1 MMMRDRTKPRSGYLL
16 AESRINC
23 RYKMRAARY
32 LTYDVMTHTGA
43 VSLVLFLVVFS
54 GRFIKYLAEAA
65 IGDLS
70 AGILLP
76 IMLYKLPAFFELIL
90 PLGFYIGV
98 LLSFGRLYADSE
110 MVIFRASGTS
120 QWQLLGRIA
129 TATIATTLLVA
140 MLALVLGPNG
150 AARAN
155 ALLAEPRSAEGMH
168 VLAEGRFKK
177 QRSGDYVTYVEQI
190 DEDGSMSTVFVAE
203 RQRSATGTVLSTTL
217 AQSGA
222 IEIDPDSG
230 RRYLQL
236 SNGHRYSVSPG
247 KAELTQARF
256 SGYRS
261 LIPEIEGGLR
271 SQAQVE
277 TLPTSAL
284 IGSDN
289 SEHMAILGWRI
300 SLAFIV
306 PVMVLFAI
314 PLSQTDS
321 RRGRY
326 AKLGPALIVFLL
338 YFVALSQARSM
349 AEEGSSL
356 FVFAAVH
363 SLFAFVGLAL
373 MMSDELRR
381 VLRSSRR
388 SSTQAEGAL

>member
-1 MMMRDRTKPRSGYLL
+1 MPTDSW
-16 AESRINC
+16 INY

-32 LTYDVMTHTGA
+32 LTYDVVTHTGA

-120 QWQLLGRIA
+120 QWQLFSRIS

-140 MLALVLGPNG
+140 TLALVLGPNG

-177 QRSGDYVTYVEQI
+177 QRAGDYVTYVEQI
-190 DEDGSMSTVFVAE
+190 SDDGKMNTVFVAE
-203 RQRSATGTVLSTTL
+203 RQRSESGTVLSTTL
-217 AQSGA
+217 AESGA
-222 IEIDPDSG
+222 IEIDPESG

-256 SGYRS
+256 NGYRS

-289 SEHMAILGWRI
+289 PEHIAILGWRI
-300 SLAFIV
+300 SLGLIV

-349 AEEGSSL
+349 AEESGSL
-356 FVFAAVH
+356 VVFVVVH
-363 SLFAFVGLAL
+363 SLFTVVGVAL
-373 MMSDELRR
+373 MLGDDLRR
-381 VLRSSRR
+381 LLKGDRSAS
-388 SSTQAEGAL
+388 GAARGLS

>member
-1 MMMRDRTKPRSGYLL
+1 MMRDRTKPRGGYLP
-16 AESRINC
+16 ADSGINC

-98 LLSFGRLYADSE
+98 LLSFGRLYADGE

-356 FVFAAVH
+356 FVFVVVH
-363 SLFAFVGLAL
+363 SLFAFIGLAL

-388 SSTQAEGAL
+388 SSTQTEGAL

>member
-1 MMMRDRTKPRSGYLL
+1 MRDRTKPRSGYLP
-16 AESRINC
+16 AESGINC
-23 RYKMRAARY
+23 RYKMRATRY

-177 QRSGDYVTYVEQI
+177 QRSGDYVTYVERI

-247 KAELTQARF
+247 KAELTRARF

-289 SEHMAILGWRI
+289 YEHMAILGWRI

-356 FVFAAVH
+356 FVFAGVH

>member
-1 MMMRDRTKPRSGYLL
+1 MMRDRTKPRSGYLP
-16 AESRINC
+16 AESGINC

-32 LTYDVMTHTGA
+32 LTYDVITHTGA

-177 QRSGDYVTYVEQI
+177 QRSGDYVTYVERI

-247 KAELTQARF
+247 KAELTRARF

-289 SEHMAILGWRI
+289 YEHMAILGWRI

-356 FVFAAVH
+356 FVFAGVH

>member
-1 MMMRDRTKPRSGYLL
+1 MMRARTKPCGGYLPTD
-16 AESRINC
+16 SWINY

-32 LTYDVMTHTGA
+32 LTYDVVTHTGA

-120 QWQLLGRIA
+120 QWQLFSRIS

-140 MLALVLGPNG
+140 TLALVLGPNG

-177 QRSGDYVTYVEQI
+177 QRAGDYVTYVEQI
-190 DEDGSMSTVFVAE
+190 SDDGKMNTVFVAE
-203 RQRSATGTVLSTTL
+203 RQRSESGTVLSTTL
-217 AQSGA
+217 AESGA
-222 IEIDPDSG
+222 IEIDPESG

-236 SNGHRYSVSPG
+236 SNGHRYSLSPG

-256 SGYRS
+256 NRYRS

-289 SEHMAILGWRI
+289 PEHIAILGWRI
-300 SLAFIV
+300 SLALIV

-349 AEEGSSL
+349 AEESGSL
-356 FVFAAVH
+356 VVFVIVH
-363 SLFAFVGLAL
+363 SLFTVVGVAL
-373 MMSDELRR
+373 MLGDDLRR
-381 VLRSSRR
+381 LLKGDRSGS
-388 SSTQAEGAL
+388 GAARGLS

>member
-1 MMMRDRTKPRSGYLL
+1 MMRDRTKPRSGYLP
-16 AESRINC
+16 AESGINC
-23 RYKMRAARY
+23 RYKMRATRY

-177 QRSGDYVTYVEQI
+177 QRSGDYVTYVERI

-289 SEHMAILGWRI
+289 YEHMAILGWRI

-356 FVFAAVH
+356 FVFAGVH

-388 SSTQAEGAL
+388 SSAQAEGAL

>member
-1 MMMRDRTKPRSGYLL
+1 MWPVFAYL
-16 AESRINC
+16 IWD
-23 RYKMRAARY
+23 KMRAARY

-70 AGILLP
+70 GGILLP

-98 LLSFGRLYADSE
+98 LLSFGRFYADSE

-120 QWQLLGRIA
+120 QWQLLSRISVA
-129 TATIATTLLVA
+129 TFITTMVVA
-140 MLALVLGPNG
+140 SLSLVLGPNG

-177 QRSGDYVTYVEQI
+177 QRSGDYVTYVEKI
-190 DEDGSMSTVFVAE
+190 DEDGIMTTVFVAE
-203 RQRSATGTVLSTTL
+203 RERSSTGTVLSTTL
-217 AQSGA
+217 AKRGA
-222 IEIDPDSG
+222 IEIDPDTG

-247 KAELTQARF
+247 RAELTQARF
-256 SGYRS
+256 AGYRS
-261 LIPEIEGGLR
+261 LIPEVEGGLR

-277 TLPTSAL
+277 TLPTTAL
-284 IGSDN
+284 IGSAN
-289 SEHMAILGWRI
+289 PEHIAILGWRV

-306 PVMVLFAI
+306 PIMVLFAI
-314 PLSQTDS
+314 PLSQTDN

-326 AKLGPALIVFLL
+326 AKLGPALVVFLL
-338 YFVALSQARSM
+338 YFVALSQARSI
-349 AEEGSSL
+349 AEDSGSL
-356 FVFAAVH
+356 GVFGAVH
-363 SLFAFVGLAL
+363 LLFALVGMAL
-373 MMSDELRR
+373 MMTDEMRR
-381 VLRSSRR
+381 LFKRAQS
-388 SSTQAEGAL
+388 AEKGSGNHEQSGS

>member
-1 MMMRDRTKPRSGYLL
+1 MMRERTKPRGGYLP
-16 AESRINC
+16 ADSGINC

-120 QWQLLGRIA
+120 QWQLLSRIA

-190 DEDGSMSTVFVAE
+190 DEEGNMSTVFVAE
-203 RQRSATGTVLSTTL
+203 RQRSATGTVLSMTL

-284 IGSDN
+284 IGSDHP
-289 SEHMAILGWRI
+289 EHTAILGWRI
-300 SLAFIV
+300 SLTFIV

-349 AEEGSSL
+349 AEEGGSL
-356 FVFAAVH
+356 LVFAAVH
-363 SLFAFVGLAL
+363 SLFVFVGLAL

-381 VLRSSRR
+381 FLKSNHR
-388 SSTQAEGAL
+388 SSTQAEGAS

>member
-1 MMMRDRTKPRSGYLL
+1 MWPVFAYL
-16 AESRINC
+16 IWD
-23 RYKMRAARY
+23 KMRAARY

-70 AGILLP
+70 GGILLP

-98 LLSFGRLYADSE
+98 LLSFGRFYADSE

-120 QWQLLGRIA
+120 QWQLLSRISVA
-129 TATIATTLLVA
+129 TVITTMVVA
-140 MLALVLGPNG
+140 SLSLVLGPNG

-177 QRSGDYVTYVEQI
+177 QRSGDYVTYVEKI
-190 DEDGSMSTVFVAE
+190 DEDGIMTTVFVAE
-203 RQRSATGTVLSTTL
+203 RERSSTGTVLSTTL
-217 AQSGA
+217 AKRGA
-222 IEIDPDSG
+222 IEIDPDTG

-247 KAELTQARF
+247 RAELTQARF
-256 SGYRS
+256 AGYRS
-261 LIPEIEGGLR
+261 LIPEVEGGLR

-277 TLPTSAL
+277 TLPTTAL
-284 IGSDN
+284 IGSAN
-289 SEHMAILGWRI
+289 PEHIAILGWRV

-306 PVMVLFAI
+306 PIMVLFAI
-314 PLSQTDS
+314 PLSQTDN

-326 AKLGPALIVFLL
+326 AKLGPALVVFLL
-338 YFVALSQARSM
+338 YFVALSQARSI
-349 AEEGSSL
+349 AEDSGSL
-356 FVFAAVH
+356 GVFGAVH
-363 SLFAFVGLAL
+363 LLFALVGMAL
-373 MMSDELRR
+373 MMTDEMRR
-381 VLRSSRR
+381 LFKRAQS
-388 SSTQAEGAL
+388 AEKGSGNHEQSGS

>member
-1 MMMRDRTKPRSGYLL
+1 MMMRVRTKPCGGYLPTD
-16 AESRINC
+16 SWINY

-32 LTYDVMTHTGA
+32 LTYDVVTHTGA

-120 QWQLLGRIA
+120 QWQLFSRIS

-140 MLALVLGPNG
+140 TLALVLGPNG

-177 QRSGDYVTYVEQI
+177 QRAGDYVTYVEQI
-190 DEDGSMSTVFVAE
+190 SDDGKMNTVFVAE
-203 RQRSATGTVLSTTL
+203 RQRSESGTVLSTTL
-217 AQSGA
+217 AESGA
-222 IEIDPDSG
+222 IEIDPESG

-256 SGYRS
+256 NGYRS

-277 TLPTSAL
+277 TLPTPAL

-289 SEHMAILGWRI
+289 PEHIAILGWRI
-300 SLAFIV
+300 SLALIV

-349 AEEGSSL
+349 AEESGSL
-356 FVFAAVH
+356 VVFVVVH
-363 SLFAFVGLAL
+363 SLFAVVGVAL
-373 MMSDELRR
+373 MLGDDLRR
-381 VLRSSRR
+381 LLKGDRSAS
-388 SSTQAEGAL
+388 GAARGLS

>member
-1 MMMRDRTKPRSGYLL
+1 MMRDRTKPCGGYLPKDYG
-16 AESRINC
+16 INC
-23 RYKMRAARY
+23 RYKMKAARY

-70 AGILLP
+70 AAILLP

-120 QWQLLGRIA
+120 QWQLLRRISIA
-129 TATIATTLLVA
+129 TFATTVLVA
-140 MLALVLGPNG
+140 TLALFLGPNG

-177 QRSGDYVTYVEQI
+177 QRAGDYVTYVEQI
-190 DEDGSMSTVFVAE
+190 DEDGNMSTVFVAE
-203 RQRSATGTVLSTTL
+203 RQRTASGTVLSTTL
-217 AQSGA
+217 AKSGA
-222 IEIDPDSG
+222 IEVDPESG

-236 SNGHRYSVSPG
+236 DDGHRYSMSPG

-256 SGYRS
+256 KGYRS

-284 IGSDN
+284 IGSDKA
-289 SEHMAILGWRI
+289 EHLAILGWRI

-338 YFVALSQARSM
+338 YFVALSQARSV
-349 AEEGSSL
+349 AEEGGSL
-356 FVFAAVH
+356 VVFAVVH
-363 SLFAFVGLAL
+363 SLFLIAGVGL
-373 MMSDELRR
+373 MMGGELRR
-381 VLRSSRR
+381 LLKGGQANGRHLEERS
-388 SSTQAEGAL
+388 

>member
-1 MMMRDRTKPRSGYLL
+1 MMMRDRTKPRGGYLP
-16 AESRINC
+16 ADSGINC

-98 LLSFGRLYADSE
+98 LLSFGRLYADGE

-356 FVFAAVH
+356 FVFVVVH
-363 SLFAFVGLAL
+363 SLFAFIGLAL

-388 SSTQAEGAL
+388 SSTQTEGAL

>member
-1 MMMRDRTKPRSGYLL
+1 MMRDRTKPRSGYLP
-16 AESRINC
+16 AESGINC
-23 RYKMRAARY
+23 RYKMRATRY

-177 QRSGDYVTYVEQI
+177 QRSGDYVTYVERI

-247 KAELTQARF
+247 KAELTRARF

-289 SEHMAILGWRI
+289 YEHMAILGWRI

-356 FVFAAVH
+356 FVFAGVH

>member
-1 MMMRDRTKPRSGYLL
+1 MMRVRTKPCGGYLPTD
-16 AESRINC
+16 SWINY

-32 LTYDVMTHTGA
+32 LTYDVVTHTGA

-120 QWQLLGRIA
+120 QWQLFSRIS

-140 MLALVLGPNG
+140 TLALVLGPNG

-177 QRSGDYVTYVEQI
+177 QRAGDYVTYVEQI
-190 DEDGSMSTVFVAE
+190 SDDGKMNTVFVAE
-203 RQRSATGTVLSTTL
+203 RQRSESGTVLSTTL
-217 AQSGA
+217 AESGA
-222 IEIDPDSG
+222 IEIDPESG

-256 SGYRS
+256 NGYRS

-289 SEHMAILGWRI
+289 PEHIAILGWRI
-300 SLAFIV
+300 SLALIV

-349 AEEGSSL
+349 AEESGSL
-356 FVFAAVH
+356 VVFVVVH
-363 SLFAFVGLAL
+363 SLFTVVGVAL
-373 MMSDELRR
+373 MLGDDLRR
-381 VLRSSRR
+381 LLKGDRNAS
-388 SSTQAEGAL
+388 GAARGLS

>member
-1 MMMRDRTKPRSGYLL
+1 MMRVRTKPCGGYLPTD
-16 AESRINC
+16 SWINY

-32 LTYDVMTHTGA
+32 LTYDVVTHTGA

-120 QWQLLGRIA
+120 HWQLFSRIS
-129 TATIATTLLVA
+129 TATIATTMLVA
-140 MLALVLGPNG
+140 TLALVLGPNG

-177 QRSGDYVTYVEQI
+177 QRAGDYVTYVEQI
-190 DEDGSMSTVFVAE
+190 SDDGKMNTVFVAE
-203 RQRSATGTVLSTTL
+203 RQRSESGTVLSTTL
-217 AQSGA
+217 AESGA
-222 IEIDPDSG
+222 IEIDPESG

-256 SGYRS
+256 NGYRS

-289 SEHMAILGWRI
+289 PEHIAILGWRI
-300 SLAFIV
+300 SLALIV

-349 AEEGSSL
+349 AEEGGSL
-356 FVFAAVH
+356 VVFVVVH
-363 SLFAFVGLAL
+363 SLFTVVGVAL
-373 MMSDELRR
+373 MLGDDLRR
-381 VLRSSRR
+381 LLKGDRSAS
-388 SSTQAEGAL
+388 GAARGLS

>member
-1 MMMRDRTKPRSGYLL
+1 
-16 AESRINC
+16 
-23 RYKMRAARY
+23 MRAARY

-76 IMLYKLPAFFELIL
+76 IMIYKLPAFFELIL

-120 QWQLLGRIA
+120 QWQLLRRIS
-129 TATIATTLLVA
+129 TATVVTTALVGT
-140 MLALVLGPNG
+140 LALFLGPNG
-150 AARAN
+150 AAKAN

-177 QRSGDYVTYVEQI
+177 QRGGDYVTYVEQI
-190 DEDGSMSTVFVAE
+190 DEDGVMTTVFVAE
-203 RQRSATGTVLSTTL
+203 RQR
-217 AQSGA
+217 
-222 IEIDPDSG
+222 SG

-236 SNGHRYSVSPG
+236 SNGNRYSVSPG
-247 KAELTQARF
+247 KAELTRARF
-256 SGYRS
+256 DGYRS
-261 LIPEIEGGLR
+261 LIPEVEGGLR

-277 TLPTSAL
+277 TLPTTAL
-284 IGSDN
+284 LGSDN
-289 SEHMAILGWRI
+289 PEHIAILGWRI

-306 PVMVLFAI
+306 PIMVLFAI
-314 PLSQTDS
+314 PLSRTDS
-321 RRGRY
+321 RGGRY

-338 YFVALSQARSM
+338 YFVALSQARSI
-349 AEEGSSL
+349 AEEGGS
-356 FVFAAVH
+356 FTVFAIVH
-363 SLFAFVGLAL
+363 LIFGL
-373 MMSDELRR
+373 
-381 VLRSSRR
+381 V
-388 SSTQAEGAL
+388 GALLMTSDDLPRLFRGKGFRGKGRKSNQEATAS

>member
-1 MMMRDRTKPRSGYLL
+1 MMRDRTKPRSGYLP
-16 AESRINC
+16 AESGINC
-23 RYKMRAARY
+23 RYKMRATRY

-177 QRSGDYVTYVEQI
+177 QRSGDYVTYVERI

-289 SEHMAILGWRI
+289 YEHMAILGWRI

-356 FVFAAVH
+356 FVFAGVH

>member
-1 MMMRDRTKPRSGYLL
+1 
-16 AESRINC
+16 
-23 RYKMRAARY
+23 MRAARY

-70 AGILLP
+70 AAILLP

-120 QWQLLGRIA
+120 QWQLLRRISIA
-129 TATIATTLLVA
+129 TLATTVVVA
-140 MLALVLGPNG
+140 TLALFLGPNG

-177 QRSGDYVTYVEQI
+177 QRAGDYVTYVEQI
-190 DEDGSMSTVFVAE
+190 DEDGNMRTVFVAE
-203 RQRSATGTVLSTTL
+203 RQRTATGTVLSTTL
-217 AQSGA
+217 AKSGA
-222 IEIDPDSG
+222 IEIDPESG

-236 SNGHRYSVSPG
+236 DNGHRYSMSPG

-256 SGYRS
+256 KGYRS

-284 IGSDN
+284 IGSDKA
-289 SEHMAILGWRI
+289 EHLAILGWRI

-338 YFVALSQARSM
+338 YFVALSQARSI
-349 AEEGSSL
+349 AEEGGSL
-356 FVFAAVH
+356 VVFAVVH
-363 SLFAFVGLAL
+363 SLFLMAGVGL
-373 MMSDELRR
+373 MMRGELRR
-381 VLRSSRR
+381 LLKGGQ
-388 SSTQAEGAL
+388 TIDHHAERIS

>member
-1 MMMRDRTKPRSGYLL
+1 MMRVRTKPCGGYLPTD
-16 AESRINC
+16 SWINY

-32 LTYDVMTHTGA
+32 LTYDVVTHTGA

-120 QWQLLGRIA
+120 QWQLFSRIS

-140 MLALVLGPNG
+140 TLALVLGPNG

-177 QRSGDYVTYVEQI
+177 QRAGDYVTYVEQI
-190 DEDGSMSTVFVAE
+190 SDDGKMNTVFVAE
-203 RQRSATGTVLSTTL
+203 RQRSESGTVLSTTL
-217 AQSGA
+217 AESGA
-222 IEIDPDSG
+222 IEIDPESG

-256 SGYRS
+256 NGYRS

-277 TLPTSAL
+277 TLPTPAL

-289 SEHMAILGWRI
+289 PEHIAILGWRI
-300 SLAFIV
+300 SLALIV

-349 AEEGSSL
+349 AEEGGSL
-356 FVFAAVH
+356 VVFVVVH
-363 SLFAFVGLAL
+363 SLFAVVGVAL
-373 MMSDELRR
+373 MLGDDLRR
-381 VLRSSRR
+381 LLKGDRSAS
-388 SSTQAEGAL
+388 GAARGLS

>member
-1 MMMRDRTKPRSGYLL
+1 MMMRGRTKPRSGYLP
-16 AESRINC
+16 AESEINC

-349 AEEGSSL
+349 AEEGGSL
-356 FVFAAVH
+356 FVFAGVH
-363 SLFAFVGLAL
+363 SLFAFIGIAL

>member
-1 MMMRDRTKPRSGYLL
+1 MWPVFAYL
-16 AESRINC
+16 IWD
-23 RYKMRAARY
+23 KMRAARY

-70 AGILLP
+70 GGILLP

-98 LLSFGRLYADSE
+98 LLSFGRFYADSE

-120 QWQLLGRIA
+120 QWQLLSRISVA
-129 TATIATTLLVA
+129 TFITTMVVA
-140 MLALVLGPNG
+140 SLSLVLGPNG

-177 QRSGDYVTYVEQI
+177 QRSGDYVTYVEKI
-190 DEDGSMSTVFVAE
+190 DEDGIMTTVFVAE
-203 RQRSATGTVLSTTL
+203 RERSSTGTVLSTTL
-217 AQSGA
+217 AKRGA
-222 IEIDPDSG
+222 IEIDPDTG
-230 RRYLQL
+230 RRYLKL

-247 KAELTQARF
+247 RAELTQARF
-256 SGYRS
+256 AGYRS
-261 LIPEIEGGLR
+261 LIPEVEGGLR

-277 TLPTSAL
+277 TLPTTAL
-284 IGSDN
+284 IGSAN
-289 SEHMAILGWRI
+289 PEHIAILGWRV

-306 PVMVLFAI
+306 PIMVLFAI
-314 PLSQTDS
+314 PLSQTDN

-326 AKLGPALIVFLL
+326 AKLGPALVVFLL
-338 YFVALSQARSM
+338 YFVALSQARSI
-349 AEEGSSL
+349 AEDSGSL
-356 FVFAAVH
+356 GVFGAVH
-363 SLFAFVGLAL
+363 LLFALVGMAL
-373 MMSDELRR
+373 MMTDEMRR
-381 VLRSSRR
+381 LFKRAQS
-388 SSTQAEGAL
+388 AEKGSGNHEQSGS

>member
-1 MMMRDRTKPRSGYLL
+1 MMRDRTKPRSGYLP
-16 AESRINC
+16 AESGINC

-349 AEEGSSL
+349 AEEGGSL
-356 FVFAAVH
+356 FVFAGVH

>member
-1 MMMRDRTKPRSGYLL
+1 
-16 AESRINC
+16 
-23 RYKMRAARY
+23 MRAARY

-177 QRSGDYVTYVEQI
+177 QRSGDYVTYVERI
-190 DEDGSMSTVFVAE
+190 DEDGNMSTVFVAE

-289 SEHMAILGWRI
+289 PEHMAILGWRI

-326 AKLGPALIVFLL
+326 AKLGPALIVFLM

-349 AEEGSSL
+349 AEEGGSL
-356 FVFAAVH
+356 SVFAAVH
-363 SLFAFVGLAL
+363 SLFACVGLAL

-381 VLRSSRR
+381 FLRRNQR
-388 SSTQAEGAL
+388 SDNQAEGAS

>member
-1 MMMRDRTKPRSGYLL
+1 MWPVFAYL
-16 AESRINC
+16 IWD
-23 RYKMRAARY
+23 KMRAARY

-70 AGILLP
+70 GGILLP

-98 LLSFGRLYADSE
+98 LLSFGRFYADSE

-120 QWQLLGRIA
+120 QWQLLSRISVA
-129 TATIATTLLVA
+129 TVITTMVVA
-140 MLALVLGPNG
+140 SLSLVLGPNG

-177 QRSGDYVTYVEQI
+177 QRSGDYVTYVEKI
-190 DEDGSMSTVFVAE
+190 DEDGIMTTVFVAE
-203 RQRSATGTVLSTTL
+203 RERSSTGTVLSTTL
-217 AQSGA
+217 AKRGA
-222 IEIDPDSG
+222 IEIDPDTG

-247 KAELTQARF
+247 RAELTQARF
-256 SGYRS
+256 AGYRS
-261 LIPEIEGGLR
+261 LIPEVEGGLR

-277 TLPTSAL
+277 TLPTTAL
-284 IGSDN
+284 IGSAN
-289 SEHMAILGWRI
+289 PEHIAILGWRV

-306 PVMVLFAI
+306 PIMVLFAI
-314 PLSQTDS
+314 PLSQTDN

-326 AKLGPALIVFLL
+326 AKLGPALVVFLL
-338 YFVALSQARSM
+338 YFVALSQARSI
-349 AEEGSSL
+349 AEDSGSL
-356 FVFAAVH
+356 AVFGAVH
-363 SLFAFVGLAL
+363 LLFALVGMAL
-373 MMSDELRR
+373 MMADEMRR
-381 VLRSSRR
+381 LFKRAQS
-388 SSTQAEGAL
+388 AEKGSGNHEQSGS

>member
-1 MMMRDRTKPRSGYLL
+1 
-16 AESRINC
+16 
-23 RYKMRAARY
+23 
-32 LTYDVMTHTGA
+32 
-43 VSLVLFLVVFS
+43 
-54 GRFIKYLAEAA
+54 
-65 IGDLS
+65 
-70 AGILLP
+70 
-76 IMLYKLPAFFELIL
+76 
-90 PLGFYIGV
+90 
-98 LLSFGRLYADSE
+98 

-190 DEDGSMSTVFVAE
+190 DEDGNMSTVFVAE

-217 AQSGA
+217 AQNGA

-284 IGSDN
+284 IGSEN
-289 SEHMAILGWRI
+289 PEHMAILGWRI

-326 AKLGPALIVFLL
+326 AKLGPALVIFLI
-338 YFVALSQARSM
+338 YFVALSQARST
-349 AEEGSSL
+349 AEEGGSL
-356 FVFAAVH
+356 LVFAAVH
-363 SLFAFVGLAL
+363 SLFAFVGVAL

-381 VLRSSRR
+381 FLKRDQRSSIQ
-388 SSTQAEGAL
+388 TEGAS

>member
-1 MMMRDRTKPRSGYLL
+1 M
-16 AESRINC
+16 
-23 RYKMRAARY
+23 
-32 LTYDVMTHTGA
+32 TYDVMTHTGA

-76 IMLYKLPAFFELIL
+76 IMIYKLPAFFELIL

-120 QWQLLGRIA
+120 QWQLLSRISIA
-129 TATIATTLLVA
+129 TVVTTVLVGT
-140 MLALVLGPNG
+140 LALFLGPNG
-150 AARAN
+150 AAKAN

-177 QRSGDYVTYVEQI
+177 QRGGDYVTYVEQI
-190 DEDGSMSTVFVAE
+190 DEDGVMTTVFVAE
-203 RQRSATGTVLSTTL
+203 RQRSETGTVLSTTL
-217 AQSGA
+217 AARGA

-236 SNGHRYSVSPG
+236 SNGNRYSVSPG
-247 KAELTQARF
+247 RAELTRARF
-256 SGYRS
+256 DGYRS
-261 LIPEIEGGLR
+261 LIPEVEGGLR

-277 TLPTSAL
+277 TLPTTAL
-284 IGSDN
+284 LGSDN
-289 SEHMAILGWRI
+289 PEHIAILGWRI

-306 PVMVLFAI
+306 PIMVLFAI
-314 PLSQTDS
+314 PLSRTDS
-321 RRGRY
+321 RGGRY

-338 YFVALSQARSM
+338 YFVALSQARSI
-349 AEEGSSL
+349 AEEGGSFS
-356 FVFAAVH
+356 VFAIVH
-363 SLFAFVGLAL
+363 LIFGLMGALL
-373 MMSDELRR
+373 MMSDDLPRLFRR
-381 VLRSSRR
+381 KGFKGDGPQSNHKVTAS
-388 SSTQAEGAL
+388 

>member
-1 MMMRDRTKPRSGYLL
+1 MMRDRTKPRSGYLP
-16 AESRINC
+16 AESGINC
-23 RYKMRAARY
+23 RYKMRATRY

-129 TATIATTLLVA
+129 TATIATALLVA

-177 QRSGDYVTYVEQI
+177 QRSGDYVTYVERI

-247 KAELTQARF
+247 KAELTRARF

-289 SEHMAILGWRI
+289 YEHMAILGWRI

-356 FVFAAVH
+356 FVFAGVH

>member
-1 MMMRDRTKPRSGYLL
+1 MMRDRTKPRSGYLP
-16 AESRINC
+16 AESGINC

-177 QRSGDYVTYVEQI
+177 QRSGDYVTYVERI

-222 IEIDPDSG
+222 IEIDPESG

-300 SLAFIV
+300 SLALIV

-326 AKLGPALIVFLL
+326 AKLGPALIVFLM

-349 AEEGSSL
+349 AEEGGSL
-356 FVFAAVH
+356 SVFAAVH
-363 SLFAFVGLAL
+363 SLFAGVGLAL

-381 VLRSSRR
+381 FLRRNQR
-388 SSTQAEGAL
+388 SDNQAEGAS

>member
-1 MMMRDRTKPRSGYLL
+1 
-16 AESRINC
+16 
-23 RYKMRAARY
+23 MRAARY
-32 LTYDVMTHTGA
+32 LTYDVVTHTGA

-120 QWQLLGRIA
+120 QWQLFSRIS

-140 MLALVLGPNG
+140 TLALVLGPNG

-177 QRSGDYVTYVEQI
+177 QRAGDYVTYVEQI
-190 DEDGSMSTVFVAE
+190 SDDGKMNTVFVAE
-203 RQRSATGTVLSTTL
+203 RQRSESGTVLSTTL
-217 AQSGA
+217 AESGA
-222 IEIDPDSG
+222 IEIDPESG

-256 SGYRS
+256 NGYRS

-289 SEHMAILGWRI
+289 PEHIAILGWRI
-300 SLAFIV
+300 SLALIV

-349 AEEGSSL
+349 AEESGSL
-356 FVFAAVH
+356 VVFVVVH
-363 SLFAFVGLAL
+363 SLFAVVGVAL
-373 MMSDELRR
+373 MLGDDLRR
-381 VLRSSRR
+381 LLKGDRSAS
-388 SSTQAEGAL
+388 GAARGLS

>member
-1 MMMRDRTKPRSGYLL
+1 
-16 AESRINC
+16 
-23 RYKMRAARY
+23 MRAARY

-120 QWQLLGRIA
+120 QWQLLSRISPV
-129 TATIATTLLVA
+129 TILTSVLVA
-140 MLALVLGPNG
+140 MLALFFGPEG
-150 AARAN
+150 ASRAN

-177 QRSGDYVTYVEQI
+177 QRAGDYVTYVEQI
-190 DEDGSMSTVFVAE
+190 DEDGNMSTVFVAE
-203 RQRSATGTVLSTTL
+203 RQRSATGTVLLTTL

-247 KAELTQARF
+247 KAELTQTRF
-256 SGYRS
+256 DGYRS

-271 SQAQVE
+271 SQAQIE

-284 IGSDN
+284 IGSDS
-289 SEHMAILGWRI
+289 SEHRAILGWRI
-300 SLAFIV
+300 SLAFII

-314 PLSQTDS
+314 PLSQTDG

-338 YFVALSQARSM
+338 YFVALSQARSLVE
-349 AEEGSSL
+349 AGSTL
-356 FVFAAVH
+356 FIFAAVH
-363 SLFAFVGLAL
+363 GLFALMGLLL
-373 MMSDELRR
+373 MMGEDLRHPFKYIKKRNQSRDSHTQR
-381 VLRSSRR
+381 VS
-388 SSTQAEGAL
+388 

>member
-1 MMMRDRTKPRSGYLL
+1 MMRDRTKPRSGYLP
-16 AESRINC
+16 AESGINC

-129 TATIATTLLVA
+129 TSTIATTLLVA

-356 FVFAAVH
+356 FVFVAVH

-381 VLRSSRR
+381 VLRSSRG

>member
-1 MMMRDRTKPRSGYLL
+1 MMMRARTKPCGGYLPTD
-16 AESRINC
+16 SWINY

-32 LTYDVMTHTGA
+32 LTYDVVTHTGA

-120 QWQLLGRIA
+120 QWQLFSRIS

-140 MLALVLGPNG
+140 TLALVLGPNG

-177 QRSGDYVTYVEQI
+177 QRAGDYVTYVEQI
-190 DEDGSMSTVFVAE
+190 SDDGKMNTVFVAE
-203 RQRSATGTVLSTTL
+203 RQRSESGTVLSTTL
-217 AQSGA
+217 AESGA
-222 IEIDPDSG
+222 IEIDPESG

-236 SNGHRYSVSPG
+236 SNGHRYSLSPG

-256 SGYRS
+256 NRYRS

-289 SEHMAILGWRI
+289 PEHIAILGWRI
-300 SLAFIV
+300 SLALIV

-349 AEEGSSL
+349 AEESGSL
-356 FVFAAVH
+356 VVFVIVH
-363 SLFAFVGLAL
+363 SLFTVVGVAL
-373 MMSDELRR
+373 MLGDDLRR
-381 VLRSSRR
+381 LLKGDRSGS
-388 SSTQAEGAL
+388 GAARGLS

>member
-1 MMMRDRTKPRSGYLL
+1 MMMRDRTKPRSGYLP
-16 AESRINC
+16 AESGINC
-23 RYKMRAARY
+23 RYKMRATRY

-177 QRSGDYVTYVEQI
+177 QRSGDYVTYVERI

-247 KAELTQARF
+247 KAELTRARF

-289 SEHMAILGWRI
+289 YEHMAILGWRI

-356 FVFAAVH
+356 FVFAGVH

>member
-1 MMMRDRTKPRSGYLL
+1 
-16 AESRINC
+16 
-23 RYKMRAARY
+23 MRAARY

-76 IMLYKLPAFFELIL
+76 IMIYKLPAFFELIL

-120 QWQLLGRIA
+120 QWQLLSRISIA
-129 TATIATTLLVA
+129 TVVTTVLVGT
-140 MLALVLGPNG
+140 LALFLGPNG
-150 AARAN
+150 AAKAN

-177 QRSGDYVTYVEQI
+177 QRGGDYVTYVEQI
-190 DEDGSMSTVFVAE
+190 DEDGVMTTVFVAE
-203 RQRSATGTVLSTTL
+203 RQRSETGTVLSTTL
-217 AQSGA
+217 AARGA

-236 SNGHRYSVSPG
+236 SNGNRYSVSPG
-247 KAELTQARF
+247 RAELTRARF
-256 SGYRS
+256 DGYRS
-261 LIPEIEGGLR
+261 LIPEVEGGLR

-277 TLPTSAL
+277 TLPTTAL
-284 IGSDN
+284 LGSDN
-289 SEHMAILGWRI
+289 PEHIAILGWRI

-306 PVMVLFAI
+306 PIMVLFAI
-314 PLSQTDS
+314 PLSRTDS
-321 RRGRY
+321 RGGRY

-338 YFVALSQARSM
+338 YFVALSQARSI
-349 AEEGSSL
+349 AEEGGSFS
-356 FVFAAVH
+356 VFAIVH
-363 SLFAFVGLAL
+363 LIFGLMGALL
-373 MMSDELRR
+373 MMSDDLPR
-381 VLRSSRR
+381 LFSRR
-388 SSTQAEGAL
+388 GFKGDGPQSNHKVTAS

>member
-1 MMMRDRTKPRSGYLL
+1 MWQVFAYL
-16 AESRINC
+16 IWD
-23 RYKMRAARY
+23 KMRAARY

-70 AGILLP
+70 GGILLP

-98 LLSFGRLYADSE
+98 LLSFGRFYADSE

-120 QWQLLGRIA
+120 QWQLLRRIS
-129 TATIATTLLVA
+129 TATVITTLVVA
-140 MLALVLGPNG
+140 SLALLLGPNG

-177 QRSGDYVTYVEQI
+177 QRSGDYVTYVEKI
-190 DEDGSMSTVFVAE
+190 DEDGIMTTVFVAE
-203 RQRSATGTVLSTTL
+203 RERSSTGTVLSTTL
-217 AQSGA
+217 AKRGA
-222 IEIDPDSG
+222 IEVDPDTG

-247 KAELTQARF
+247 RAELTQARF
-256 SGYRS
+256 AGYRS
-261 LIPEIEGGLR
+261 LIPEVEGGLR

-284 IGSDN
+284 VGSTN
-289 SEHMAILGWRI
+289 PEHIAILGWRV

-306 PVMVLFAI
+306 PIMVLFAI
-314 PLSQTDS
+314 PLSQTDN

-338 YFVALSQARSM
+338 YFVALSQARSI
-349 AEEGSSL
+349 AEESGS
-356 FVFAAVH
+356 FAVFGIVH
-363 SLFAFVGLAL
+363 SLFAIVGVAL
-373 MMSDELRR
+373 MFGDDLPR
-381 VLRSSRR
+381 LLK
-388 SSTQAEGAL
+388 TTLNGKPGHDNHKQGAS